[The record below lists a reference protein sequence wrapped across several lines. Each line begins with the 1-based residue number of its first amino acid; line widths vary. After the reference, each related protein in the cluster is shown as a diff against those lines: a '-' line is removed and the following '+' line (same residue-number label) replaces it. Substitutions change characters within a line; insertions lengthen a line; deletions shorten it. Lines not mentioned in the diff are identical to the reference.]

1 MHVASVRKSS
11 CDSIHT
17 LELAMRT
24 LELAMRTLELA
35 MLTLGAVATSC
46 LLGRNSLHAA
56 SHRPRRLVPLH
67 GNPELVHARRG
78 AHGPRSVHDSRRVL
92 DGRRASVLRIP
103 TPSRRAVPAPARRD
117 PPRHPPS
124 ALDR

>member
-1 MHVASVRKSS
+1 MLVVFVRKSS
-11 CDSIHT
+11 CDSIHTLELAMRTLELAMRT

-92 DGRRASVLRIP
+92 DGRRASV
-103 TPSRRAVPAPARRD
+103 
-117 PPRHPPS
+117 
-124 ALDR
+124 